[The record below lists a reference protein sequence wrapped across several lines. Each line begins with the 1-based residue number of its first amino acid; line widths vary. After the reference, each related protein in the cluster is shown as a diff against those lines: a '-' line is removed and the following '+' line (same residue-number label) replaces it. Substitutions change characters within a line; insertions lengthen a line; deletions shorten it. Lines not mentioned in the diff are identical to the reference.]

1 MKYSTFILILIIM
14 VLSIKLYNK
23 NKLIDILTENKIEN
37 TIGK

>member
-1 MKYSTFILILIIM
+1 MKYTTFILILIIM

-37 TIGK
+37 TIKK

>member
-1 MKYSTFILILIIM
+1 MKYTTFILILIII

>member
-1 MKYSTFILILIIM
+1 MKYTTFILILIIM

-37 TIGK
+37 TIRK